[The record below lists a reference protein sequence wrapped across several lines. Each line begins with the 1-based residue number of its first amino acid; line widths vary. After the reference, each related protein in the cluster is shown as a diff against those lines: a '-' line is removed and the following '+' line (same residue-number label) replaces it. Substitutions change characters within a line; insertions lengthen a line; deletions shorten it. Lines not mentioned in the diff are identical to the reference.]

1 VIIGPP
7 WFGAGV
13 GGGNW
18 RVIPNRTPFGPPGA
32 LETHLLDGDLCD
44 FDAVHS
50 ARAALAAAPPFEPVP
65 VCSGFPCEVYTCRL
79 GTNTTHASTLAVP
92 QGRRRERVRAPALLQ
107 AAGRLR
113 RDRVSRVGPAQ
124 AEPSEDGQ
132 AVRLRAP
139 LAVAGRADR
148 RHSGLDQ
155 RHRAQAI
162 EAGVRRTTP
171 GPRVLGVKSDSTYKV
186 LDRIAR
192 AYSEKRFLV
201 VYENAR
207 YRTTSTRD
215 TQRRSTKGVR
225 RRHLFTPPSRKARAR
240 PWP

>member
-1 VIIGPP
+1 MRLRRRALGAR
-7 WFGAGV
+7 GAG
-13 GGGNW
+13 GGAAVRARAGVL
-18 RVIPNRTPFGPPGA
+18 RVPVRGVHVPPGHEHHA
-32 LETHLLDGDLCD
+32 RLDAD
-44 FDAVHS
+44 
-50 ARAALAAAPPFEPVP
+50 
-65 VCSGFPCEVYTCRL
+65 
-79 GTNTTHASTLAVP
+79 VP